1 MTFDFMQECG
11 TTNVIFLRQLHEK
24 HFTKKNLHFA
34 LKNLEIAFDRLLN
47 DVDMVGFEE
56 TRCRRVAG

>member
-1 MTFDFMQECG
+1 MQGCV

-47 DVDMVGFEE
+47 VDMVGFEE
-56 TRCRRVAG
+56 TRCRRVAV